1 MTDLILRIFV
11 RDHKNTEDPAVR
23 DKCGRV
29 AGAVGIVTNFL
40 LFLMKII
47 VGTVFHSVSVTA
59 DAVNNLTDSGSSVV
73 TLIGFK
79 MASKPADEKHPFGH
93 ARIEYLSGVIVSF
106 IVIFL
111 GLQLGMSSIEKILTP
126 EENALTPVALV
137 VLVISIL
144 AKLWQCLFYR
154 KVGRMIKS
162 ESVEATSKD
171 SRNDVI
177 ATSVVLLGAVITML
191 TDVNLDGYMG
201 AAVALF
207 IVFSG
212 VQLTISTADP
222 LLGQA
227 PEGELVQTI
236 TEKMLSYPGIIGMH
250 DLAVHNYG
258 VGRCFASAHCEVD
271 AKNDILVSHDLIDN
285 IERDFSRDLGIH
297 MVIHLDPVIVG
308 DARTDALHCK
318 VQSLVTALY
327 PTVTIHDFRV
337 IWGVTHS
344 NIVFD
349 AAVPFAV
356 KDSDAVITQ
365 KLEAEIQKLDPD
377 YRTVV
382 TIDRR

>member
-177 ATSVVLLGAVITML
+177 ATSVVLIGAVITML
-191 TDVNLDGYMG
+191 TGVNLDGYMG

-212 VQLTISTADP
+212 VQLTLSTADP

-365 KLEAEIQKLDPD
+365 KLEAEIQKLDPE

>member
-111 GLQLGMSSIEKILTP
+111 GLQLGMSSVEKILTP

-191 TDVNLDGYMG
+191 TGVNLDGYMG

-308 DARTDALHCK
+308 DARTDALHRK

-356 KDSDAVITQ
+356 KDSDAVITK

>member
-11 RDHKNTEDPAVR
+11 HDHKNTEDPAVR

-29 AGAVGIVTNFL
+29 AGTVGIVTNFL

-191 TDVNLDGYMG
+191 TGVNLDGYMG

-308 DARTDALHCK
+308 DARTDALHRK

-365 KLEAEIQKLDPD
+365 KFEAEIQKLDPD